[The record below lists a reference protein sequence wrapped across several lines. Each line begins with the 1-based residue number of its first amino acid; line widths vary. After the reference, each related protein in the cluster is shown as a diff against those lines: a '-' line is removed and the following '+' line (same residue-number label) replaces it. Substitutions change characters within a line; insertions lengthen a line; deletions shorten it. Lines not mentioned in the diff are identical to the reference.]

1 MIDTPGFAYND
12 TQEAG
17 TVTVADEQ
25 ATEKAIMAAL
35 DVQDHDSR
43 K

>member
-1 MIDTPGFAYND
+1 MIGTPGFAYD